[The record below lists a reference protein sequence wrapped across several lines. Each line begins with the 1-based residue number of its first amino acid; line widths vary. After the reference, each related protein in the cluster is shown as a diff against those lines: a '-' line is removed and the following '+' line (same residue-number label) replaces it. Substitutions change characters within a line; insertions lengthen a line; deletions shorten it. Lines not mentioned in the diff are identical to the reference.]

1 MPATIVLDLH
11 APDGVPVHPVRLHG
25 AACAL
30 FDTDGGHPHPRPFA
44 VGPVHAGRDG
54 PVWHLGWLRDA
65 APPGLPN
72 TVDLGGRVLP
82 VLRHTTRPV
91 SYAELAQTPAT
102 RRVEIEVLTPL
113 YFSRNGRD
121 HPLPDPL
128 LVVQSLTQRWNAHAP
143 EPLAIPDAERRDLTA
158 TVYLAAMTGGT
169 RTLPLPGN
177 RDQTGFV
184 GTVQLALTRDATT
197 PTARLFAALTRFA
210 NIAGIGAQTTHGFG
224 AVRARSN
231 P

>member
-1 MPATIVLDLH
+1 
-11 APDGVPVHPVRLHG
+11 
-25 AACAL
+25 
-30 FDTDGGHPHPRPFA
+30 
-44 VGPVHAGRDG
+44 
-54 PVWHLGWLRDA
+54 
-65 APPGLPN
+65 
-72 TVDLGGRVLP
+72 
-82 VLRHTTRPV
+82 V
-91 SYAELAQTPAT
+91 SYAELAQTPAAH
-102 RRVEIEVLTPL
+102 RVKIEVLTPL

-169 RTLPLPGN
+169 HTLALPGN

-184 GTVQLALTRDATT
+184 GTVQLALTRDAATH
-197 PTARLFAALTRFA
+197 TARLFAALTRFA